1 MVTKSVK
8 PRRKPAT
15 DEQVL
20 SELEPDAVTM
30 SGSWQQRKSAQTR
43 TAILEAAI
51 DCLSETGYSNTT
63 TQLIAKRAQISRGAM
78 LHHYATKQELVESL
92 IDYVIFR
99 RIQLFIEGIATISEE
114 ARISRQVGI
123 ELYWQTLLTREFAA
137 YLELRL
143 AARTDKELRAILLP
157 RARKYDRIERDTV
170 LGSFPEWAEHPNEYK
185 LAMDYCIASMEGL
198 LLNKDIWNDRTR
210 RQQLR
215 DFISATILLLREG
228 ELQMPA
234 PRKYP
239 DK

>member
-1 MVTKSVK
+1 MATGTGKA
-8 PRRKPAT
+8 PRKPTT
-15 DEQVL
+15 DEQIL
-20 SELEPDAVTM
+20 SELEPDGVVM
-30 SGSWQQRKSAQTR
+30 SGSWQKRKSAQTR

-78 LHHYATKQELVESL
+78 LHHYATKQELVASL

-99 RIQLFIEGIATISEE
+99 RIQLFVEGIATISEE
-114 ARISRQVGI
+114 ARVSRQVGI

-170 LGSFPEWAEHPNEYK
+170 LGSFPEWAEHPAEYK

-215 DFISATILLLREG
+215 DFVSATLLLLREG
-228 ELQMPA
+228 ELEMPA
-234 PRKYP
+234 PRSSP
-239 DK
+239 DA

>member
-1 MVTKSVK
+1 MAPRSGKATSK
-8 PRRKPAT
+8 PVT
-15 DEQVL
+15 DEKLL
-20 SELEPDAVTM
+20 SELEPDGVVM
-30 SGSWQQRKSAQTR
+30 SGSWQKRKSAQTR

-78 LHHYATKQELVESL
+78 LHHYATKHELVASL

-99 RIQLFIEGIATISEE
+99 RIQLFIEGIATISED
-114 ARISRQVGI
+114 ARIRRQVGI

-157 RARKYDRIERDTV
+157 RARKYDWIEREKV
-170 LGSFPEWAEHPNEYK
+170 IGSFPEWADHPAEYK

-215 DFISATILLLREG
+215 DFVSATILMLRDG
-228 ELQMPA
+228 ALQVPA
-234 PRKYP
+234 TRSES
-239 DK
+239 DA